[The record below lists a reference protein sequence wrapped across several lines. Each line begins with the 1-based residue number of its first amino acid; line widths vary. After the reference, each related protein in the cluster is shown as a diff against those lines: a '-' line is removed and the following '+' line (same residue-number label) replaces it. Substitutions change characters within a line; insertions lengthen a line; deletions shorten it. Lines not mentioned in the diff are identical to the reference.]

1 MTDRRTQA
9 GRTLLLLV
17 AAVLAVAVGWVLFVV
32 LPGGNLTRL
41 LGVVLILGLLVL
53 GVRLGGRVAAARFP
67 SHNVAEVAVDGPIT
81 RDGGSP
87 SFPPSGPTSPGADD
101 VVERIERADEDEGS
115 EALLLHLNTPGGEV
129 VPSDDIRFAAAEF
142 DGPTVAYTT
151 DVCASG
157 GYWIAS
163 GCDEL
168 WAREG
173 SVVGSIGV
181 RGSRLTGEELIDRV
195 GLDYEQFTAGEYKEA
210 GAFPTDIDEDERRYL
225 QGLIDDYYDLFVE
238 TVAEGRNDDPE
249 RLRATEAKVY
259 LGGEAHE
266 LGLVDELGTR
276 EDALGR
282 LEERLGAEAAVRE
295 FSLRKSPLQRLRG
308 GAASVAYAFGAGVA
322 SGVVPDDS
330 VEGFRFD

>member
-1 MTDRRTQA
+1 MTDRTSAA
-9 GRTLLLLV
+9 GRLFFVVVTAAL
-17 AAVLAVAVGWVLFVV
+17 AAVVGWVLFVF
-32 LPGGNLTRL
+32 LPSGSLARL
-41 LGVVLILGLLVL
+41 LGVVLALGLLVL
-53 GVRLGGRVAAARFP
+53 GVRLGGRFAAARFP

-87 SFPPSGPTSPGADD
+87 SFPPSGPTSPGADE
-101 VVERIERADEDEGS
+101 VVERIERADEDDAS

-129 VPSDDIRFAAAEF
+129 VPSDDIRLAAAEF

-173 SVVGSIGV
+173 SIVGSIGV
-181 RGSRLTGEELIDRV
+181 RGSRITGQELLDRV
-195 GLDYEQFTAGEYKEA
+195 GLNYEQFKAGEYKEA
-210 GAFPTDIDEDERRYL
+210 GAFPTDVDEDERRYL

-238 TVAEGRNDDPE
+238 TVAEGRNDDPD
-249 RLRATEAKVY
+249 RIRATEAKVY
-259 LGGEAHE
+259 LGREAHE
-266 LGLVDELGTR
+266 RGLVDEIGTR
-276 EDALGR
+276 EETLDR
-282 LEERLGAEAAVRE
+282 LEETLGEEATVKE
-295 FSLRKSPLQRLRG
+295 FSPSRSPLQRLRG

-322 SGVVPDDS
+322 SALVPDGS
-330 VEGFRFD
+330 VERFRFD